1 MKFEEVIFTQKAYHH
16 KPTFLPTRATAKSA
30 GHDFFLKEDITIKPG
45 KAVFQY
51 TDVKCKLNR
60 DEVLLLFVRSSIGIK
75 KHLMLANGTGVI
87 DADYYNNP
95 DNDGNI
101 GLALYNYGTEPVTL
115 AEGTRVMQGV
125 TVDYQIAE
133 NDNAMGNRSGG
144 FGSTGR

>member
-1 MKFEEVIFTQKAYHH
+1 MKFEEVLYTQKSYHH

-30 GHDFFLKEDITIKPG
+30 GHDFFLKEDVTIKPG

-75 KHLMLANGTGVI
+75 QHLMLANGTGVI
-87 DADYYNNP
+87 DADYYGNA

-101 GLALYNYGTEPVTL
+101 GLTLYNYGTETVTL
-115 AEGTRVMQGV
+115 KAGEKVMQGV
-125 TVDYQIAE
+125 IVDYKISD
-133 NDNAMGNRSGG
+133 NDCVTTGRYGG
-144 FGSTGR
+144 FGSTGV

>member
-1 MKFEEVIFTQKAYHH
+1 MKFEEVLYTQKAYHH